1 MISPPS
7 NGSNS
12 STIRPIRNLDPF
24 DCSILPYPYNNVC
37 QEQKVIFHDV
47 VKPDCSRLPP
57 EYQSF
62 CRALQSPVGPQAN
75 VWPNTAAVP
84 PVTAD
89 QFQVARERCAAL
101 GPREFYSCLWQ
112 STKYPW

>member
-1 MISPPS
+1 MLKLDLKLQQLFKVEFLMSCWNNAMISPPS
-7 NGSNS
+7 NGSTT

-57 EYQSF
+57 E
-62 CRALQSPVGPQAN
+62 
-75 VWPNTAAVP
+75 
-84 PVTAD
+84 
-89 QFQVARERCAAL
+89 
-101 GPREFYSCLWQ
+101 
-112 STKYPW
+112 